1 MKTSE
6 RLERCGK
13 PLECDP
19 SNKEVEVEVE
29 VEVEDPPA
37 RRALFVQTLQPFG
50 W

>member
-1 MKTSE
+1 MKTRE

-13 PLECDP
+13 PLERDP
-19 SNKEVEVEVE
+19 SNKEVE

-37 RRALFVQTLQPFG
+37 RRALFVQTQQPFG